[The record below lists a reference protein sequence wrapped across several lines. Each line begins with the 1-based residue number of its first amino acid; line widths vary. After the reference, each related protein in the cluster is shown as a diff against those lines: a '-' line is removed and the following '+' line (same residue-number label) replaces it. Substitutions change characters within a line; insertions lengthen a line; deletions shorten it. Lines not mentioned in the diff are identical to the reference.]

1 MDVLAING
9 SPRGDRGVTAHV
21 LAPFLEGM
29 RDGGART
36 SLLRT
41 CELDIG
47 PCLGCRKCWTETN
60 GACVQKDDMQSVYT
74 KLKAADVLVLATP
87 VFFDCMT
94 GPMKGLLDRCVAL
107 VDPRIEV
114 RGGRQRHPLRNPR
127 EKGSRRQ
134 VAILSVCGFH
144 EMATFAPLVTHV
156 KAMARNM
163 DREYAGA
170 VLRPHG
176 WVLAEMRDAREGVYG
191 AAREAGRQLA
201 RDGRMSPATLRAVG
215 RPLLTR
221 RQLMD
226 ANNEWAMQGD

>member
-9 SPRGDRGVTAHV
+9 SPRSDRGVTAHV

-29 RDGGART
+29 REGGAHV

-47 PCLGCRKCWTETN
+47 PCLGCRKCRTESG
-60 GACVQKDDMQSVYT
+60 GACVQEDDMQKVYPEVR
-74 KLKAADVLVLATP
+74 AADVLVLATP
-87 VFFDCMT
+87 VFFDGMT
-94 GPMKGLLDRCVAL
+94 GPMKDLLDRCVAL
-107 VDPRIEV
+107 VHPRIVV
-114 RGGRQRHPLRNPR
+114 RGGRQRHPPR
-127 EKGSRRQ
+127 EPVASGQRRRLAL
-134 VAILSVCGFH
+134 VSVCGFH
-144 EMATFAPLVTHV
+144 EMATFAPLVAHV
-156 KAMARNM
+156 RAAAENM
-163 DREYAGA
+163 GREYAGA

-176 WVLAEMRDAREGVYG
+176 WVLAEMRGVREGVYG

-215 RPLLTR
+215 RPLLTK

-226 ANNEWAMQGD
+226 ANNEWARQGD